1 MIDRNQP
8 CPCGSGKRFKHCH
21 GSLTGPQNAIV
32 AEALAAY
39 RAGALRRAEELY
51 RQAIAERPDDVD
63 ALNGLSAVL
72 FERLRY
78 GEALDPF
85 RDAAERTGWAVAF
98 HRKNLGLALAKL
110 LEPEANAR
118 RGSLVAR
125 YYERERVRRSA
136 PERSATVSVV
146 LVARGPV
153 DPALRSIESIARQ
166 RVRVDE
172 LIVVLEGR
180 DGRDTRDPNDAA
192 ATPGALRRAQIA
204 AQIEAQAAK
213 AADRVSIIGAG
224 PLSGSAT
231 ASGPAPTPDVD
242 YAHYANRGA
251 ARAHGDFLAF
261 LDAGDRYAADFAGR
275 MVAEVAGDGD
285 SAWGFAQ
292 VEYGGSGPGVD
303 VEPNPAVLGATGEAK
318 IGPQGPVETDTR
330 VWDAPVGEL
339 PSFVIGQRD
348 LAGANG
354 NLFIARSLFRTLGG
368 YRDVHHPG
376 WDLCV
381 RASRIA
387 EPVVVERRLYHVGGI
402 DARRVTR
409 GHEPQTR
416 QLIEGRRDEILAEAL
431 SGDAPATNEFAPQF
445 PANRTLLLHA
455 EFRSERGDHVPIPV
469 LRSLTE
475 QWRRRIALRA
485 SETAARVAEK
495 SSQRTT
501 PLSAVVVLG
510 VYRSGT
516 SALTR
521 VLNLCGATLPGNLM
535 AARLD
540 FNRKGFWESEAIVD
554 LDARLLKRL
563 GAEWDTPDVA
573 LPRDGTIADEFV
585 ATTAEVL
592 ADEFGDAG
600 FILIK
605 DPRVCVLAPLWHRA
619 LIASGYRPA
628 YVVSLRHPLEVAG
641 SFARSLRS
649 YGGLPLPRGLALW
662 RGYMERVEAFVAETE
677 ARVIHVRYDELLD
690 DWRRVVARIAQGLD
704 LPLDPHEH
712 ADEIDRFLERDM
724 RSQRAEGG
732 SLAAIVGETEAAA
745 IDALYRRFVERC
757 ERDAVGMRVS

>member
-21 GSLTGPQNAIV
+21 GSLTGPQSAIV

-39 RAGALRRAEELY
+39 RAGALRRAEALY

-78 GEALDPF
+78 GEALHPF

-118 RGSLVAR
+118 RGALVAR
-125 YYERERVRRSA
+125 YYERERLRRARSA
-136 PERSATVSVV
+136 RPAAVSVV
-146 LVARGPV
+146 LVARGSM
-153 DPALRSIESIARQ
+153 DFILGSIESIATQ
-166 RVRVDE
+166 RVPVDE
-172 LIVVLEGR
+172 LIVVLEGHDAR
-180 DGRDTRDPNDAA
+180 DVRHPNDGP
-192 ATPGALRRAQIA
+192 ATLGALRHSQIA
-204 AQIEAQAAK
+204 AHSAGAAGT
-213 AADRVSIIGAG
+213 VSIIDAASPFGA
-224 PLSGSAT
+224 AT
-231 ASGPAPTPDVD
+231 TPDVE
-242 YAHYANRGA
+242 YARSANRGA
-251 ARAHGDFLAF
+251 ACAQGDFLAF
-261 LDAGDRYAADFAGR
+261 LDAGDRYAADFTGR
-275 MVAEVAGDGD
+275 MVGEIAGEGD
-285 SAWGFAQ
+285 FAWGFAQ
-292 VEYGGSGPGVD
+292 VEYGKGGPD
-303 VEPNPAVLGATGEAK
+303 ADAESDPAAPGALGKAT
-318 IGPQGPVETDTR
+318 IGPQGPTETDTR

-339 PSFVIGQRD
+339 PSFVLGQRD

-354 NLFIARSLFRTLGG
+354 NLFIARSLFRALGG
-368 YRDVHHPG
+368 YREVDHPG
-376 WDLCV
+376 WGLCV

-402 DARRVTR
+402 DAGRVTR
-409 GHEPQTR
+409 GYEPSIR
-416 QLIEGRRDEILAEAL
+416 QSIERRRDEILTDAL

-445 PANRTLLLHA
+445 PANRALLLHA
-455 EFRSERGDHVPIPV
+455 ELRSERGDHVPIAV

-475 QWRRRIALRA
+475 EWCQRIALRA
-485 SETAARVAEK
+485 SETAARAADK
-495 SSQRTT
+495 ASRRTA
-501 PLSAVVVLG
+501 PFSALVVLG

-563 GAEWDTPDVA
+563 GAEWDTPDVTV
-573 LPRDGTIADEFV
+573 PRDGTIADEFI
-585 ATTAEVL
+585 ATTEEVL
-592 ADEFGDAG
+592 ADEFGDASL
-600 FILIK
+600 ILIK

-662 RGYMERVEAFVAETE
+662 RGYMERVEAFVEETE
-677 ARVIHVRYDELLD
+677 ARVVHVRYGDLLD
-690 DWRRVVARIAQGLD
+690 DWRRVVARIAHGLS
-704 LPLDPHEH
+704 LPLDPGEH
-712 ADEIDRFLERDM
+712 VDEIDRFLERDM
-724 RSQRAEGG
+724 RSQRAEDG

-757 ERDAVGMRVS
+757 ERDAAEMRVP